1 MKESEYDFSERD
13 IYLSVTIGCA
23 GESELLNRYYEKS
36 VDLTLEEIIKSVI
49 TTRLLLLNIDSDN
62 IKKII
67 DETIEIA
74 NKIDIKEYK
83 NNKRKSALSLARLHE
98 KLNLRIV

>member
-1 MKESEYDFSERD
+1 M
-13 IYLSVTIGCA
+13 
-23 GESELLNRYYEKS
+23 NRYYEKS

-67 DETIEIA
+67 DETIEIV
-74 NKIDIKEYK
+74 NKIDIKDIKTIEEI
-83 NNKRKSALSLARLHE
+83 STFFS
-98 KLNLRIV
+98 